1 MCKKMIFFIFSIL
14 FSVISANTYAQKQDY
29 IYYEDGNKNVID
41 VLYGKSVVSEDFLT
55 NYYFK
60 NARENAEG
68 IKSKENIGIYTISV
82 DKKIGSST
90 KTLYKWSVELNKN
103 DTTTENQRNIIN
115 TPEPYIFITISNGK
129 FYTKG
134 THVKIDYVSGLK
146 TKHGDYLFES
156 FTFDTDINKPISVN
170 LMDDLLVKIK
180 KNN

>member
-1 MCKKMIFFIFSIL
+1 MCKKMMLFIFSLL
-14 FSVISANTYAQKQDY
+14 FSVVSVSSYAQKEDY

-60 NARENAEG
+60 NARENADG
-68 IKSKENIGIYTISV
+68 MKSKENIGRYTISV
-82 DKKIGSST
+82 DKKTGSSN
-90 KTLYKWSVELNKN
+90 KNLYKWSIELNKTE
-103 DTTTENQRNIIN
+103 TTTENQKNIVN
-115 TPEPYIFITISNGK
+115 TPNPYIFITISNSK

-134 THVKIDYVSGLK
+134 TSVKIVYISGLK